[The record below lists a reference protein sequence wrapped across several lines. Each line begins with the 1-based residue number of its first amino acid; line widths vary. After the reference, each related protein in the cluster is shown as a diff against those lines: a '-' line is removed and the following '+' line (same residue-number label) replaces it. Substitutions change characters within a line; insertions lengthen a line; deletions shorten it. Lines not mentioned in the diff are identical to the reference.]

1 MTDDI
6 PVHVLGGNIVPLAT
20 PPAGAPFNT
29 TSDARGA
36 PLTLLVALPGPPG
49 PPAQQRC
56 GDACGAGAAACGS
69 MYLDAGEELEVG
81 TARDNFLNLTASLV
95 RLLHIPRTDG
105 SLNLKTLQTPRI
117 HVPGRRRVAGGRH
130 RAQAIIQLPK
140 LPVSLVRLLYIPRT
154 DGSLIPS
161 NSSDPNTINTLKPRA
176 TTSTTSPHPW
186 CALCTSHAS
195 MGPRCC

>member
-95 RLLHIPRTDG
+95 RLLYIPRTDG
-105 SLNLKTLQTPRI
+105 SLNLNTIQTLRI
-117 HVPGRRRVAGGRH
+117 HVPGAGGRH
-130 RAQAIIQLPK
+130 PARQLPK
-140 LPVSLVRLLYIPRT
+140 LNRVPGAPFALPTHQWVPDAADRLAVSFLQTMRLAICVTAAP
-154 DGSLIPS
+154 PS
-161 NSSDPNTINTLKPRA
+161 PLP
-176 TTSTTSPHPW
+176 
-186 CALCTSHAS
+186 
-195 MGPRCC
+195 